1 MDTAAVPGLEHLP
14 PSLRGFLVSTPY
26 TGSCDGRVSKQYGIF
41 DEFTHNSEH
50 RKLLASYHTQAISS
64 GTDVHTIS
72 YPAAARGTGRFI
84 HILPVT
90 SAQGLSSF
98 FLRKTLRRSL
108 NKVLEREQ

>member
-50 RKLLASYHTQAISS
+50 RKLLASYHT
-64 GTDVHTIS
+64 GHFEW
-72 YPAAARGTGRFI
+72 Y
-84 HILPVT
+84 
-90 SAQGLSSF
+90 
-98 FLRKTLRRSL
+98 RRSYHFL
-108 NKVLEREQ
+108 PRCGSRYKEVYTYTSRNLSAGPEQLFFAKNAASLVKQGT